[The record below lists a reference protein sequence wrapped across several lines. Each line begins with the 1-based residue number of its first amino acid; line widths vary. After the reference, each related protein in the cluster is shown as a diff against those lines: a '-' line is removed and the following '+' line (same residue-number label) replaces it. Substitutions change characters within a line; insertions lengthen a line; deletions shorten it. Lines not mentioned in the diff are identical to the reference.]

1 MIEVILYDDFVINY
15 KDLKSSSLAVQLSV
29 DCHMKIT
36 VNKKTFYDDW
46 ICPIE
51 LYFQY
56 CEWRNK
62 CKKMH
67 NYCDFNYITEDNSE
81 NPILKFQYI
90 SNNSWLIDSC
100 YKEYN
105 EAVLIST
112 EQVNNF
118 FEQYEIQI
126 LNHTIKEIC

>member
-1 MIEVILYDDFVINY
+1 MIEVILYDDFIINY

-67 NYCDFNYITEDNSE
+67 NYCDFNYITETIFYKGIMPSE
-81 NPILKFQYI
+81 KGFRFSSGL
-90 SNNSWLIDSC
+90 
-100 YKEYN
+100 
-105 EAVLIST
+105 
-112 EQVNNF
+112 
-118 FEQYEIQI
+118 
-126 LNHTIKEIC
+126 

>member
-1 MIEVILYDDFVINY
+1 MNGEINAKKCIIIVI
-15 KDLKSSSLAVQLSV
+15 S
-29 DCHMKIT
+29 IT
-36 VNKKTFYDDW
+36 
-46 ICPIE
+46 
-51 LYFQY
+51 
-56 CEWRNK
+56 
-62 CKKMH
+62 
-67 NYCDFNYITEDNSE
+67 ITEDNSE

-105 EAVLIST
+105 EASLIST